1 MDEVQKILQEILTTQ
16 AQIVAMLEALKEGQ
30 DNHEE
35 DIRILTEKVEEM
47 DTSYGSGANIE
58 DYGE

>member
-1 MDEVQKILQEILTTQ
+1 MTEIEQIILSKLETIEAKID
-16 AQIVAMLEALKEGQ
+16 ALKEGQ

-47 DTSYGSGANIE
+47 DVSYGSGVNVE
-58 DYGE
+58 DYGS